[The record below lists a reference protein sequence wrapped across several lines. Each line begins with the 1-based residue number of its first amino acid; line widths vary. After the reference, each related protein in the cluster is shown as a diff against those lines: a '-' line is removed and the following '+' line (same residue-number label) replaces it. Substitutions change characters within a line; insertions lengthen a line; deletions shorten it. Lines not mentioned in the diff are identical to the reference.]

1 MAKASTNGFSNPFD
15 VDVTKFMSTMKIPSY
30 NFQALA
36 TSQRKNFEALAAAN
50 KMALEGMQEIARR
63 QSEIVSQG
71 VEDISGAVSGLLS
84 ATTLEDRT
92 VKNAEFAKTLY
103 QKALANFWD
112 LGEMVTKS
120 NSRTFGVLNKRVA
133 DSLDEV
139 KGIVNAPSSKAAA

>member
-15 VDVTKFMSTMKIPSY
+15 IDVTKVMSTMKVPSY

-36 TSQRKNFEALAAAN
+36 SSQRKNFEALAAAN

-84 ATTLEDRT
+84 ATTMEDRT

-139 KGIVNAPSSKAAA
+139 KGIVNTASPKTAA